1 MSHQDNTRILY
12 TYIALSHLV
21 QLICT
26 RQYTYIVYIVYVY
39 CHVTSC
45 TVRGTVAYIVPR
57 CIHYT
62 IYALSPLNVWIVRNV
77 EDKTWSVNLS
87 LSLSLSLS
95 TSMLSPSLPKGRVPV
110 MQWKIRMPMAHTSDC
125 GPTYM
130 YVYTDILYHYIYVC
144 VYTNTLYHYTC
155 MCVQQYIIP
164 YTNAFLCVCIC
175 IQIYI
180 CTNIYPMYTN
190 IYVQTYVL
198 SNPETLFNTF
208 YRTREHIL

>member
-21 QLICT
+21 QLNCT

-87 LSLSLSLS
+87 LSLSLSQPRCCRRASRKEECRWCSGRSGCPWPTRL
-95 TSMLSPSLPKGRVPV
+95 TAGLPICMYTP
-110 MQWKIRMPMAHTSDC
+110 IYYIII
-125 GPTYM
+125 YM
-130 YVYTDILYHYIYVC
+130 CVCTPIHYIIIHVFVYSSILYHIPIYFCVCVYVYKYIYVQ
-144 VYTNTLYHYTC
+144 T
-155 MCVQQYIIP
+155 YI
-164 YTNAFLCVCIC
+164 LC

-180 CTNIYPMYTN
+180 CTNIYPQQPWDA
-190 IYVQTYVL
+190 VQ
-198 SNPETLFNTF
+198 
-208 YRTREHIL
+208 HIL